1 MSTNIRVDVTLQRL
15 QNQSRQATEQN
26 RSERQQREE
35 ALQQPAAL
43 QADAVDLAST
53 REATGS
59 LRESPFDRRRPAAQ
73 RGGEL
78 LVPFAISWSGVLS
91 GGYDTSVVTL
101 LRTYEVFGSG
111 TRHDIITTTYS
122 GGREL
127 TPSPLRFAS
136 GNAGIASP
144 EIARKERWR
153 SDVVTCN
160 VTPTPEGGGSCAYSL
175 PNNFPNLW
183 LTGAREETFDPY
195 VPVTAAPSISLPVGQ
210 VTYSPSTAIVTVGN
224 DGTVYLVFDLP
235 KEPKSLTER
244 SYDEFIDAGYPE
256 NTLITDYDLVDL
268 DYSFAYDPWR
278 GIGQYIYSPQ
288 NENRYIFIKS
298 KGKVME
304 SKVATR
310 PASQALK
317 DFLYENLYDDDPSKA
332 VRGVGYT
339 GEYRLRG
346 STAKFLWLNDG
357 EGGYVNFPF
366 NYLQDYKN
374 ANDVPELPA
383 GAVFEDCS
391 YALEPWSTPSQLKA
405 QLETLA
411 AANPTVGNPAK
422 QVQIKAGV
430 KLFAAAKE
438 QLGNDPGDE
447 ITPRLY
453 LAIGQ

>member
-35 ALQQPAAL
+35 ALQQPVAL
-43 QADAVDLAST
+43 QAVAEEPVGT
-53 REATGS
+53 REATGAR
-59 LRESPFDRRRPAAQ
+59 RESPFDRRRPAAQ

-78 LVPFAISWSGVLS
+78 LVPFAISWNGVLS
-91 GGYDTSVVTL
+91 GGYDSTVVTL

-111 TRHDIITTTYS
+111 IRHDIITTTYS

-127 TPSPLRFAS
+127 TPSPVRFAS
-136 GNAGIASP
+136 GRANIASA
-144 EIARKERWR
+144 EIARKEPWR

-183 LTGAREETFDPY
+183 LTGAREYTFEPY
-195 VPVTAAPSISLPVGQ
+195 VPVTAAPSISLPVGP
-210 VTYSPSTAIVTVGN
+210 VAFTPGTPILTVAT
-224 DGTVYLVFDLP
+224 DGTIYLVFDLP
-235 KEPKSLTER
+235 KEPKTLTAR
-244 SYDEFIDAGYPE
+244 TLAEFENAGYPQH
-256 NTLITDYDLVDL
+256 TLITDYDLLDL
-268 DYSFAYDPWR
+268 NYSFAYDPWR
-278 GIGQYIYSPQ
+278 GVGQYIFST
-288 NENRYIFIKS
+288 ETSTRYIFIKA
-298 KGKVME
+298 KGNVME
-304 SKVATR
+304 SKIATR
-310 PASQALK
+310 PANQDLK
-317 DFLYENLYDDDPSKA
+317 DFLSDNLYADDPSKA

-357 EGGYVNFPF
+357 EGGYANFPF
-366 NYLQDYKN
+366 NYLQGYKN

-391 YALEPWSTPSQLKA
+391 YALEPWSSPSQLKA

-411 AANPTVGNPAK
+411 AANPTASNPAK

-430 KLFAAAKE
+430 KLFSAAKE